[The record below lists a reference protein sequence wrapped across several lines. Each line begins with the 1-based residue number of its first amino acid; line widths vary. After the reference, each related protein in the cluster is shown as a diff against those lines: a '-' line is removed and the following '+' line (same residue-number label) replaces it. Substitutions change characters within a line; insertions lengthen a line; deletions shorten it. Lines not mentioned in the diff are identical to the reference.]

1 MSTPVL
7 YSVSEGIATITLNRP
22 DRLNAINPEL
32 LSDFKSALDQA
43 NVDGDVH
50 AIILCGAGRA
60 FCAGDDLK
68 EFDQQVR
75 NPIETRAYIEHIQDI
90 TRGLCLNDKMVVG
103 AIHGWAV
110 GGGLEWTTNC
120 DFVVMAQSCRFFFP
134 EISLGVFVTG
144 GVTRLLVEQIGL
156 QNARE
161 MILFG
166 NRYAA
171 SDAEQ
176 LGFSWRIV
184 EDEDVMPRARSL
196 TQRITAL
203 PSGPVKN
210 LKRALQASTTASL
223 ETAMALETEATL
235 EGFLDPLSVDRVRA
249 HLS

>member
-1 MSTPVL
+1 MNTTVL
-7 YSVSEGIATITLNRP
+7 YSVSDGIATITLNRP
-22 DRLNAINPEL
+22 HRLNAINPEL

-43 NVDGDVH
+43 NADGDVQ

-68 EFDQQVR
+68 EFSQQILDP
-75 NPIETRAYIEHIQDI
+75 NETRAYIQRIQDI
-90 TRGLCLNDKMVVG
+90 TRGLCLNNKMVVG

-110 GGGLEWTTNC
+110 GGGLEWTANC

-156 QNARE
+156 QKARE

-166 NRYAA
+166 ERYSA
-171 SDAEQ
+171 SDAEK

-184 EDEDVMPRARSL
+184 EDEDVMPIARSL
-196 TQRITAL
+196 AQRIAVL
-203 PSGPVKN
+203 PRGPVKH
-210 LKRALQASTTASL
+210 LKQALQTSPTASL
-223 ETAMALETEATL
+223 EAAMALETEATL
-235 EGFLDPLSVDRVRA
+235 KGFLDPLSADRVRDR
-249 HLS
+249 LS

>member
-1 MSTPVL
+1 MSTSVL

-184 EDEDVMPRARSL
+184 EDEDVMPLARSIA
-196 TQRITAL
+196 QRIAAL

-210 LKRALQASTTASL
+210 LKRALLASTTASL

>member
-1 MSTPVL
+1 MSTSVL

-22 DRLNAINPEL
+22 HRLNAINPEL

-43 NVDGDVH
+43 NDDCDVQ

-68 EFDQQVR
+68 EFSQQIR
-75 NPIETRAYIEHIQDI
+75 NPTETRAYIEHIQEI

-156 QNARE
+156 QNTRE

-171 SDAEQ
+171 KDAEK

-184 EDEDVMPRARSL
+184 EDEDVMPEARSL
-196 TQRITAL
+196 AQRIAAL
-203 PSGPVKN
+203 PPGPVKN
-210 LKRALQASTTASL
+210 LKQALQASPIASL

-235 EGFLDPLSVDRVRA
+235 EGFLDPLSVDRVRDQ
-249 HLS
+249 LS

>member
-1 MSTPVL
+1 MNTTVL

-22 DRLNAINPEL
+22 HQLNAINPEL

-43 NVDGDVH
+43 NADDDVQT
-50 AIILCGAGRA
+50 IMLCGAGRA

-68 EFDQQVR
+68 EFSQQILDP
-75 NPIETRAYIEHIQDI
+75 NETRAYIQRIQDI
-90 TRGLCLNDKMVVG
+90 TRGLCLNNKMVVG

-110 GGGLEWTTNC
+110 GGGLEWTANC

-156 QNARE
+156 QKARE

-166 NRYAA
+166 ERYSA
-171 SDAEQ
+171 SDAEK

-184 EDEDVMPRARSL
+184 EDEDVMPIARSL
-196 TQRITAL
+196 AQRIAVL
-203 PSGPVKN
+203 PRGPAKH
-210 LKRALQASTTASL
+210 LKQALQTSPTASL
-223 ETAMALETEATL
+223 EAAMALETEATL
-235 EGFLDPLSVDRVRA
+235 KGFLDPLSADRVRDR
-249 HLS
+249 LS

>member
-1 MSTPVL
+1 MSTTVL

-22 DRLNAINPEL
+22 HRLNAINPEL

-75 NPIETRAYIEHIQDI
+75 NPIETRAYIEQIQDI

-184 EDEDVMPRARSL
+184 EDEDVMPRAMSL
-196 TQRITAL
+196 AQRITAL

>member
-1 MSTPVL
+1 MSTTVL

-22 DRLNAINPEL
+22 HRLNAINPEL

-184 EDEDVMPRARSL
+184 EDEDVMPLARSL
-196 TQRITAL
+196 AQRIAAL

>member
-1 MSTPVL
+1 MSTSVL

-22 DRLNAINPEL
+22 HRLNAINPEL

-90 TRGLCLNDKMVVG
+90 RRRLCLNDKMVVG

-184 EDEDVMPRARSL
+184 EDEDVMPQARSL
-196 TQRITAL
+196 AQRITAL

>member
-1 MSTPVL
+1 MSTTVL

-22 DRLNAINPEL
+22 HRLNAINPEL

-43 NVDGDVH
+43 NLDSDVQ

-75 NPIETRAYIEHIQDI
+75 NPMETRAYIEHIQDI
-90 TRGLCLNDKMVVG
+90 TRGLCLNHKMVVG

-144 GVTRLLVEQIGL
+144 GVTRLLVQQIGL

-184 EDEDVMPRARSL
+184 EDEDVMPTARSL
-196 TQRITAL
+196 AQRIAAL

-210 LKRALQASTTASL
+210 LKRALQTSPTASL

>member
-1 MSTPVL
+1 MSTTVL

-22 DRLNAINPEL
+22 HRLNAINPEL

-43 NVDGDVH
+43 NDDYEVK

-68 EFDQQVR
+68 EFGQQVR
-75 NPIETRAYIEHIQDI
+75 NPIETRAYIEHIQEI

-110 GGGLEWTTNC
+110 GGGLEWATNC

-166 NRYAA
+166 ERYSA
-171 SDAEQ
+171 SDAKQ

-184 EDEDVMPRARSL
+184 EDEDVIPIAKSL
-196 TQRITAL
+196 AQRIAVL
-203 PSGPVKN
+203 PPGPVKN
-210 LKRALQASTTASL
+210 LKQALQTSPAASL
-223 ETAMALETEATL
+223 EAAMALETEATL
-235 EGFLDPLSVDRVRA
+235 EGFLDPLSADRVRDR
-249 HLS
+249 LS

>member
-1 MSTPVL
+1 MSTTVL

-50 AIILCGAGRA
+50 AIILCGTGRA

-75 NPIETRAYIEHIQDI
+75 NPIETRAYIEQIQDI

-166 NRYAA
+166 NRYIA
-171 SDAEQ
+171 SDAEK

-184 EDEDVMPRARSL
+184 EDEDVMPIARSL
-196 TQRITAL
+196 AQRIAAL

-210 LKRALQASTTASL
+210 LKQALQASPTSSL

>member
-1 MSTPVL
+1 MSTSVL

-22 DRLNAINPEL
+22 HRLNAINPEL

-43 NVDGDVH
+43 NFDGDVEV
-50 AIILCGAGRA
+50 IILCGAGGA

-90 TRGLCLNDKMVVG
+90 TRGLCLNHKMVVG

-166 NRYAA
+166 ERYSA
-171 SDAEQ
+171 SDAKQ

-184 EDEDVMPRARSL
+184 EDEDVIPIAKSL
-196 TQRITAL
+196 AQRIAVL
-203 PSGPVKN
+203 PPGPVKN
-210 LKRALQASTTASL
+210 LKQALQTSPAASL
-223 ETAMALETEATL
+223 EAAMALETEATV
-235 EGFLDPLSVDRVRA
+235 EGFLDPLSADRVRDR
-249 HLS
+249 LS

>member
-1 MSTPVL
+1 MSTSVL

-22 DRLNAINPEL
+22 HRLNAINPEL

-43 NVDGDVH
+43 NFDGDVQV
-50 AIILCGAGRA
+50 IILCGAGRA
-60 FCAGDDLK
+60 LCAGDDLK

-90 TRGLCLNDKMVVG
+90 TRGLCLNHKMVVG

-110 GGGLEWTTNC
+110 GGGLEWTANC

-166 NRYAA
+166 ERYSA
-171 SDAEQ
+171 SDAKQ

-184 EDEDVMPRARSL
+184 EDEDVIPIAKSL
-196 TQRITAL
+196 AQRIAL
-203 PSGPVKN
+203 LPPGPVKN
-210 LKRALQASTTASL
+210 LKQALQTSPAASL
-223 ETAMALETEATL
+223 EAAMALETEATL
-235 EGFLDPLSVDRVRA
+235 EGFLDPLSADRVRDR
-249 HLS
+249 LS

>member
-1 MSTPVL
+1 MSTTVL

-22 DRLNAINPEL
+22 HRLNAINPEL

-43 NVDGDVH
+43 NFDGDVQV
-50 AIILCGAGRA
+50 IILCGAGRA

-75 NPIETRAYIEHIQDI
+75 NPIETRAYIEQIQDI

-184 EDEDVMPRARSL
+184 EDEDVMPLARSIA
-196 TQRITAL
+196 QRIAAL

-210 LKRALQASTTASL
+210 LKRALQTSPTASL
-223 ETAMALETEATL
+223 ETAMVLETEATL

>member
-1 MSTPVL
+1 MSTTVL

-50 AIILCGAGRA
+50 AIILCGTGRA

-75 NPIETRAYIEHIQDI
+75 NPIETRAYIEQIQDI

-196 TQRITAL
+196 AQRIAAL

-210 LKRALQASTTASL
+210 LKRALQASPNASL
-223 ETAMALETEATL
+223 ETAMVLETEATL

>member
-1 MSTPVL
+1 MNTTVL

-22 DRLNAINPEL
+22 HQLNAINPEL
-32 LSDFKSALDQA
+32 LSGFNSALDQA
-43 NVDGDVH
+43 NADTDVH

-68 EFDQQVR
+68 EFNQQVR
-75 NPIETRAYIEHIQDI
+75 DPTEARAYIERIQDI
-90 TRGLCLNDKMVVG
+90 TRGLCFNDKMVVG

-161 MILFG
+161 MILLG
-166 NRYAA
+166 NRYSANE
-171 SDAEQ
+171 AEK
-176 LGFSWRIV
+176 LGFSWRIT
-184 EDEDVMPRARSL
+184 EDDEVMPTARSL
-196 TQRITAL
+196 AQRIASL
-203 PSGPVKN
+203 PAGPVKN
-210 LKRALQASTTASL
+210 LKQALRESPTANL
-223 ETAMALETEATL
+223 EAAMALETEATL
-235 EGFLDPLSVDRVRA
+235 EGFLDPLSAERIRDR
-249 HLS
+249 LP